1 MIQIIDNEGKV
12 HNCVEVEKIKEKIEE
27 YENEIEIEKSYLEQG
42 ITCEEEYE
50 ARIKVFKGYIFILNK
65 LLEEE

>member
-27 YENEIEIEKSYLEQG
+27 YENEIEIEKSYLEQEL
-42 ITCEEEYE
+42 ICEEDYE
-50 ARIKVFKGYIFILNK
+50 AKVKVFKGYIFMLNK